1 MKSLIKIAF
10 FAVIT
15 VIVIIVLA
23 KANFNSVIKK
33 PNSENSEKVTL
44 QIEQGESVDSIINKL
59 VNAGILKENWKNHF
73 KYYLKINKLS
83 QKIQAGVYEIPKNL
97 NIKEIVETIQQAKGL
112 DIWVIIPE
120 GLRKDEIADTLAI
133 ELGKGGN
140 NNFNSSDFLKLTTN
154 PSFIQSLGFNYEL
167 TDLEGF
173 LFPDKYAFSVDEKTE
188 DILKKLINNFKTKV
202 GTSDSYEDIIIA
214 SMVEREGYNAQDR
227 AMIADIIQRR
237 YKEGWLLQIDA
248 TLLYPV
254 KDWKHTITQEDKN
267 SNNLYNTYKYAGLP
281 LTPICNPGLESINA
295 VRNPQS
301 NSYYYYIHDKEGNI
315 YYAKNLAGHNENIKK
330 YLNN

>member
-33 PNSENSEKVTL
+33 PNSESSEKVTL

-73 KYYLKINKLS
+73 KYYLKINNLS
-83 QKIQAGVYEIPKNL
+83 EKIQAGVYEIPKNL
-97 NIKEIVETIQQAKGL
+97 NIKEIAQTLQQARGL
-112 DIWVIIPE
+112 DLWVTIPE
-120 GLRKDEIADTLAI
+120 GFRKDEIAQLLAM
-133 ELGKGGN
+133 ELTKGGN
-140 NNFNSSDFLKLTTN
+140 TNFNSDDFLKLTTDS
-154 PSFIQSLGFNYEL
+154 SFISTLGFNYEL

-173 LFPDKYAFSVDEKTE
+173 LFPDKYAFSVDETTE
-188 DILKKLINNFKTKV
+188 DILKKFINNFKVKV

-267 SNNLYNTYKYAGLP
+267 SNNPYNTYKYAGLP
-281 LTPICNPGLESINA
+281 PTPICNPGLQSINA